1 MRISDW
7 SSDVC
12 SSDLGALDAAAD
24 GPARDARGERS
35 GQLAGR
41 GQGERALVPLARTRA
56 GAGHLQRRRLIGRD
70 HIGAADRLALRPV
83 RLARHFP
90 AHWRARLYLAR
101 PLALVLQGRSRQAS
115 GTRRGR
121 TPNYPDRPPQ
131 GGAARRPP
139 PATRPTAALSPELGR
154 HPVALLPPSRLV
166 ALRLVAADL
175 SGRKRTEERRVR
187 KEGVN
192 KCK

>member
-7 SSDVC
+7 ISDVC
-12 SSDLGALDAAAD
+12 SSDL
-24 GPARDARGERS
+24 
-35 GQLAGR
+35 
-41 GQGERALVPLARTRA
+41 
-56 GAGHLQRRRLIGRD
+56 RD

-121 TPNYPDRPPQ
+121 TPIYPDRPHR
-131 GGAARRPP
+131 GGTGRRPPRAARR
-139 PATRPTAALSPELGR
+139 TAALSPELGR
-154 HPVALLPPSRLV
+154 HPVALLPRSRLV

-175 SGRKRTEERRVR
+175 SGRNLRLRRQAEDR
-187 KEGVN
+187 KSTRLN
-192 KCK
+192 SSH